1 MLAAL
6 IDIRNSICLII
17 QIVKALNL
25 DFDNEEIIGLLIR
38 LSVAFSALIFLLTF
52 LHKQCNNY
60 LSTNIDQYL
69 FLASQD
75 I

>member
-1 MLAAL
+1 LSNDL
-6 IDIRNSICLII
+6 WSV
-17 QIVKALNL
+17 IVKALNL
-25 DFDNEEIIGLLIR
+25 DFDIEEIIGLLIR
-38 LSVAFSALIFLLTF
+38 ISVAFSALIFLLAF
-52 LHKQCNNY
+52 LQRKCNNN